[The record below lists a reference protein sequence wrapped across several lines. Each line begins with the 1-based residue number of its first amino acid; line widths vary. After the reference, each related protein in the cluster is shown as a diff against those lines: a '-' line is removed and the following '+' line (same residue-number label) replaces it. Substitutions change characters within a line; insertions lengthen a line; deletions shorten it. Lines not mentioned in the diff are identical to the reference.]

1 MSSLIWLSSYPKS
14 GNTWFR
20 SFISNLI
27 LNSEE
32 PVNINNMLTDGIA
45 SKRNIFD
52 EITGIDSSHLSFE
65 EIDNLRPEVYI
76 HMAERADKR
85 LYIKI
90 HDAYTYLEDGRP
102 LIPNHKAKAIYILR
116 NPLDVAVSLAFHLNT
131 TYDDSIKKM
140 GQEEYCFSSN
150 DIKHNIQLRQRLLS
164 WGSHVKSWVDNGNIP
179 IEVIRY
185 EDMVEK
191 PFETF
196 SKAVQFIGIDV
207 SEDKIRKAIKFS
219 SFDILKSQEEKDNFK
234 EKPTKAK
241 SFFREGKSGNYKN
254 HLSEVQIEQIIKDH
268 SDIMKRFGYI

>member
-27 LNSEE
+27 SNSEE
-32 PVNINNMLTDGIA
+32 PVNINSMLTDGIA
-45 SKRNIFD
+45 SGRNIFD
-52 EITGIDSSHLSFE
+52 ENTGIDSSDLSFE
-65 EIDNLRPEVYI
+65 EIDNLRPEVYEY
-76 HMAERADKR
+76 MAERAEKR

-102 LIPNHKAKAIYILR
+102 LIPNHKAKVIYILR
-116 NPLDVAVSLAFHLNT
+116 NPLDVAVSLAFHLNS
-131 TYDDSIKKM
+131 TYDDAIKKM
-140 GQEEYCFSSN
+140 GQEEFCFCSN
-150 DIKHNIQLRQRLLS
+150 DKKHHIQLRQRLLS

-196 SKAVQFIGIDV
+196 SKAVQFIGLDV
-207 SEDKIRKAIKFS
+207 SEEKIKKAIKFS
-219 SFDILKSQEEKDNFK
+219 SFDILKSQEEKENFK

-241 SFFREGKSGNYKN
+241 SFFREGKSGNYNN

-268 SDIMKRFGYI
+268 SEIMKRFGYI